1 MRRSFALPAL
11 FAIALL
17 APLLGIA
24 SPASAENDSGPII
37 LTGPNAVTT
46 DTTATFTFTNPET
59 VQGQQCSL
67 DGGAAFSCP
76 TIPWTTPVLAIG
88 AHKLSVNGSTNL
100 IGTCVPLIG
109 CLPGLPVSD
118 EWDWQV
124 IAPPTAS
131 LTAPSAPVQLSS
143 RATVSWRTSVGAGN
157 PAVASVQVS
166 HRRAGINGAFGT
178 PTTQTFAVATRST
191 SVSLRRGYTDCFKVR
206 ATDTAGNVGPWSP
219 QRCTASPL
227 DDRALTASKGWKRTK
242 ATSAYRSTLTTAKSA
257 RRTLSKTGVRAARVG
272 LVATTCR
279 TCGKVT
285 IKIGTKVVGTINL
298 RSATT
303 RHHRLL
309 LLPAFTPRTGKLTL
323 TTTSRKMV
331 RIDGVAVSPS

>member
-1 MRRSFALPAL
+1 M
-11 FAIALL
+11 
-17 APLLGIA
+17 GTY

-46 DTTATFTFTNPET
+46 DTTATFTFTSPET

-67 DGGAAFSCP
+67 DGGATFSCP

-88 AHKLSVNGSTNL
+88 VHKLTVNGSTNL
-100 IGTCVPLIG
+100 IGTCVPLLG
-109 CLPGLPVSD
+109 CLPGLPVTD
-118 EWDWQV
+118 DWDWRV

-131 LTAPSAPVQLSS
+131 LRAPSMPVQLPS
-143 RATVSWRTSVGAGN
+143 RATVSWRTGAGAGN
-157 PAVASVQVS
+157 PAVANVQVS

-178 PTTQTFAVATRST
+178 PTTQTFPVATSST

-206 ATDTAGNVGPWSP
+206 ATDTTGNVGPWSP
-219 QRCTASPL
+219 ERCTASPL

-242 ATSAYRSTLTTAKSA
+242 ATSAYNSTLTTTKSA
-257 RRTLSKTGVRAARVG
+257 RRTLSRTGIRAARVG
-272 LVATTCR
+272 VVATTCR

-285 IKIGTKVVGTINL
+285 VKIGTKVIGTINL
-298 RSATT
+298 HSATT
-303 RHHRLL
+303 KHRRVL

-323 TTTSRKMV
+323 TTTSKQMV
-331 RIDGVAVSPS
+331 QIDGVAVSAR